1 MITLP
6 LFPLNTVL
14 FPGGLLP
21 LRIFE
26 TRYID
31 MVRKCLRTDSGFG
44 ICMIRPD
51 SEGGEVGGGAE
62 VYPVGTRAVIADW
75 EGRPDGLLGITARG
89 EERFR
94 ILRTWVEP
102 DRLLMG
108 EVQPLDEP
116 DATPL
121 PEEFLSLS
129 SLAERILTELGEPY
143 ASLPREPANALWVG
157 ARLAELLPID
167 HGVKQQMLECDDA
180 LARLFMLRDAM
191 LSHF

>member
-31 MVRKCLRTDSGFG
+31 MVRQCLRTDSGFG
-44 ICMIRPD
+44 VCMIR
-51 SEGGEVGGGAE
+51 EGAE
-62 VYPVGTRAVIADW
+62 VGQAAEVQPVGTLAMIADW

-89 EERFR
+89 ERRFR
-94 ILRTWVEP
+94 ILRTWVQP
-102 DRLLMG
+102 DQLLMG
-108 EVQPLDEP
+108 EVEWLDEP
-116 DATPL
+116 AATPL
-121 PEEFLSLS
+121 PEEFLSLAT
-129 SLAERILTELGEPY
+129 LAERILTELGEPY
-143 ASLPREPANALWVG
+143 ASLPREPDNAVWVG
-157 ARLAELLPID
+157 ARLAELLPVD
-167 HGVKQQMLECDDA
+167 HTVKQRMLETDDP

-191 LSHF
+191 LNHF